1 MDPNEKEPLLSS
13 NSSSKKVVIQVPEQP
28 TDEDVESLAPLP
40 QPNKP
45 PTETAPAATGY
56 TSGIYIMLFIT
67 FLASVCF
74 SIVLPSIWPFLR
86 DIMHAQ
92 YSSVGWAVAV
102 NSAGSF
108 LASPLFGGWSD
119 RRGTREVLASTL
131 ILMIFVNVM
140 YSLATNIWLLLAGRF
155 IVGVAAANYAV
166 AQTYLSYVTTQA
178 NRTKIMALNSAAN
191 VLGFIIGPAFALIF
205 TTFSFEVSGIK
216 VDAYTLPGYF
226 SAVLSLFGL
235 LSLVTLKEVS
245 ESQKKA
251 KKPKASASGKYGGSG
266 FYSGAGSV
274 KDISQILQMRKKIPF
289 IPVSVCLFSYFIY
302 TCSFTVFETI
312 GTPYTSYDFNWG
324 VSQNSILYAA
334 LGFLCIISLV
344 ILQIFVKLF
353 NDRILL
359 IGTTTFMVAGF
370 AVLFD
375 YENHFVSLPR
385 FCIAVGLV
393 GAGYATAV
401 AVLIS
406 IYSKVLEFLDQGMLM
421 GWLSSSGSV
430 ARIIGPVFA
439 SNAFQYGGGRLVFG
453 FMTGLTLLNLFVVMA
468 SYRVLAP
475 KTVTTPQDASINKS
489 NA

>member
-1 MDPNEKEPLLSS
+1 
-13 NSSSKKVVIQVPEQP
+13 VV
-28 TDEDVESLAPLP
+28 
-40 QPNKP
+40 
-45 PTETAPAATGY
+45 Y
-56 TSGIYIMLFIT
+56 
-67 FLASVCF
+67 
-74 SIVLPSIWPFLR
+74 
-86 DIMHAQ
+86 
-92 YSSVGWAVAV
+92 
-102 NSAGSF
+102 
-108 LASPLFGGWSD
+108 
-119 RRGTREVLASTL
+119 AST
-131 ILMIFVNVM
+131 
-140 YSLATNIWLLLAGRF
+140 F
-155 IVGVAAANYAV
+155 IPLTSKEN
-166 AQTYLSYVTTQA
+166 
-178 NRTKIMALNSAAN
+178 
-191 VLGFIIGPAFALIF
+191 
-205 TTFSFEVSGIK
+205 
-216 VDAYTLPGYF
+216 AYTLPGYF

-289 IPVSVCLFSYFIY
+289 IPVSVCLLSYFIY